1 MSGSIKLTNEQ
12 EAAVLNSGGSLLVS
26 AAAGAGKT
34 MVLVERL
41 MRYLTASETE
51 SDITDFLVIT
61 YTRAAAAELRSK
73 ILNRITEVSALYPDN
88 RHLRRQ
94 ASLCLKAKI
103 STIHSFCTEIIRENA
118 HTLDIPHDFRV
129 LDGEESEIIKSETL
143 DKVLENRYLCM
154 DSDSDFRTLVDFMAE
169 SRGDSRLREA
179 VLNAYSSLQSHPQPA
194 HWIKEQ
200 LKAFSMDGVKDISET
215 IWGKELVRWAR
226 RIIEHVRGTMIAK
239 YDEMSSHPDAL
250 KAYGTSYK
258 EMIRSYDSFL
268 EALEQGWDKAV
279 KSAVFPF
286 PGVKPL
292 KGFDD
297 IKKTRTMAKASS
309 ARVTSVF
316 SAMSETLINDM
327 KTTYP
332 AVSSFLNLLLDFE
345 SAYSKEKK
353 QRGVIDYSDQEH
365 MCLNLLYDFGNN
377 GPTDLAAS
385 LSTRFR
391 EILVDEYQDINAVQE
406 LIFNSVSNKGNNLFM
421 VGDVKQSIYR
431 FRLADPTIFIKKYST
446 FKPAEMVADGEPRKI
461 VLPKN
466 FRSKKEILDAVNYVF
481 SNLMSKQL
489 GELDYTSEEYLTAGR
504 DSFDSLDLPV
514 EFDVLDT
521 TDLDDDANKHPE
533 ADYIADRIRSLLS
546 SGMLIPDGAGGTR
559 PLEAS
564 DICILL
570 RSLKGKA
577 PIYASALLKQGIPV
591 AMSDTG
597 SFFET
602 LEISVIY
609 SLLSVIDNPVQDVPL
624 ITVLKSPLFRFTPDE
639 LAEIRA
645 SNRDCDFYCALC
657 KNADK
662 SEKCRGFLDIL
673 NDLRRRSRELSAED
687 LIFYIL
693 DSTSLYAIV
702 GAMVGGRTRQANLM
716 LFAQYAREY
725 ENNGY
730 RGLFGFITHIR
741 KMIEQEK
748 EPDPADARMAPNGVS
763 LMTIHKSKGL
773 EYPVVILADTSKR
786 FNLTDASKPVLFHS
800 ELGVGFKC
808 RDLAKRIQFPTIARD
823 AVACRINLDSLSEE
837 LRVLYVA
844 MTRAKE
850 KLIITAA
857 IDKADAH
864 INNLLAETSVPVSP
878 GVIESK
884 NCYADW
890 LLLVSL
896 TRPESSSFG
905 VCPAS
910 SHTQKLGSQWSINYK
925 RLANSHPYNQSES
938 DSAHITT
945 FVNATEED
953 EFQETDYRNPDLDI
967 DKIIEN
973 LNWKYPSAG
982 AEAIPAKLTATELKG
997 RAIDSEIY
1005 EEAKLYLPIKADVK
1019 FRRPDFLSG
1028 EYRMTAAEKGTAIHI
1043 AMHYADLKHCTDL
1056 QCTKLEIE
1064 RLNSLGYLTEQQASA
1079 VDPYKLFEFVSSPLG
1094 QRVLKAKEL
1103 NREFKFSVLLPARTL
1118 GPWSVDDKILFQ
1130 GAIDCWFEDDDGITI
1145 IDFKTDRI
1153 TDENLNDRITAYTP
1167 QVNSYSLAL
1176 HSITGKKI
1184 SHCILYFFSNGMA
1197 VDLLEEQK

>member
-12 EAAVLNSGGSLLVS
+12 EAAVFNSGGSLLVS

-41 MRYLTASETE
+41 MHYLTASESE

-73 ILNRITEVSALYPDN
+73 ILNKITEISSLNPDN

-94 ASLCLKAKI
+94 ASLCLKANI

-118 HTLDIPHDFRV
+118 HMLDIPHDFRV
-129 LDGEESEIIKSETL
+129 LDGEESEIIKADTL

-169 SRGDSRLREA
+169 SRGDSKLREA
-179 VLNAYSSLQSHPQPA
+179 ILNAYSSLQSHPQPA
-194 HWIKEQ
+194 RWINEQ
-200 LKAFSMDGVKDISET
+200 LKAFSMEGVKDISET
-215 IWGKELVRWAR
+215 VWGKELVSWAR
-226 RIIEHVRGTMIAK
+226 RIIEHIRGAMVAK
-239 YDEMSSHPDAL
+239 YDEMSSYPEAL

-258 EMIRSYDSFL
+258 EMIRSYDDFL
-268 EALEQGWDKAV
+268 EALEHGWDEAV
-279 KSAVFPF
+279 ASAVFQF

-297 IKKTRTMAKASS
+297 IKKTRNMAKSSS
-309 ARVTSVF
+309 ARVSTVF
-316 SAMSETLINDM
+316 STLSDSLIDDM

-332 AVSSFLNLLLDFE
+332 AVSSFLNLLLDFDR
-345 SAYSKEKK
+345 AYSKEKK

-365 MCLNLLYDFGNN
+365 MCLNLLYDFSNN
-377 GPTDLAAS
+377 KPTDLAAS
-385 LSTRFR
+385 MSNRFR

-406 LIFNSVSNKGNNLFM
+406 LIFNSVSNKGKNLFM

-431 FRLADPTIFIKKYST
+431 FRLADPTIFIKKYTS
-446 FKPAEMVADGEPRKI
+446 FKPADQVADGEARKI
-461 VLPKN
+461 VLSKN
-466 FRSKKEILDAVNYVF
+466 FRSKKGILDAVNYMF

-504 DSFDSLDLPV
+504 DSCDSHDIPV

-521 TDLDDDANKHPE
+521 TDIDDDPNINPE
-533 ADYIADRIRSLLS
+533 ADFIADRIRSLLS
-546 SGMLIPDGAGGTR
+546 SGMLIPDGTGGTR

-577 PIYASALLKQGIPV
+577 PIYASALLKKGIPV

-597 SFFET
+597 SYFET

-609 SLLSVIDNPVQDVPL
+609 SLLSVIDNPMQDVPL
-624 ITVLKSPLFRFTPDE
+624 ITVLKSPLFKFEPDE

-645 SNRDCDFYCALC
+645 SNRDCDFYSALC
-657 KNADK
+657 KYADK
-662 SEKCRGFLDIL
+662 SEKCKAFLDQL
-673 NDLRRRSRELSAED
+673 NVLRRVSRELSAED

-693 DSTSLYAIV
+693 DSTSLYAIA

-748 EPDPADARMAPNGVS
+748 DSDPADARIAPNGVS

-773 EYPVVILADTSKR
+773 EYPVVIIADTSKR
-786 FNLTDASKPVLFHS
+786 FNLTDASKPVLFQS

-808 RDLAKRIQFPTIARD
+808 RDLSKRIQFPTIARD

-850 KLIITAA
+850 KLIITASF
-857 IDKADAH
+857 DKADAH

-890 LLLVSL
+890 LMLVSL
-896 TRPESSSFG
+896 TRPESSVFG
-905 VCPAS
+905 VCPAT
-910 SHTQKLGSQWSINYK
+910 SHTQELGSQWSINYIK
-925 RLANSHPYNQSES
+925 LANLGQYNQNEKDFAQIAPLINS
-938 DSAHITT
+938 
-945 FVNATEED
+945 
-953 EFQETDYRNPDLDI
+953 TDKDDVQDIDNRNLDI
-967 DKIIEN
+967 DKLIEN
-973 LNWKYPSAG
+973 LNWKYPAAG
-982 AEAIPAKLTATELKG
+982 AEAIPAKMTATELKG
-997 RAIDSEIY
+997 RSIDSEIY
-1005 EEAKLYLPIKADVK
+1005 EDAKLYLPKNQDDK
-1019 FRRPDFLSG
+1019 YRRPVFLSG
-1028 EYRMTAAEKGTAIHI
+1028 KYQITAAEKGTAIHA
-1043 AMHYADLKHCTDL
+1043 AMNYADLNRCTDL
-1056 QCTKLEIE
+1056 QSTKLEIE
-1064 RLNSLGYLTEQQASA
+1064 RLNSLGYLTEQQASV
-1079 VDPYKLFEFVSSPLG
+1079 VDPYMLLEFVTSPLG
-1094 QRVLKAKEL
+1094 QRVLAAKEL
-1103 NREFKFSVLLPARTL
+1103 HREFKFSVLLPARTL
-1118 GPWSVDDKILFQ
+1118 GLWSVDDKILFQ
-1130 GAIDCWFEDDDGITI
+1130 GAIDCWFEDNDGITI

-1153 TDENLNDRITAYTP
+1153 TDENFNDRIIAYTT

-1184 SHCILYFFSNGMA
+1184 AHCILYFFSNSMA
-1197 VDLLEEQK
+1197 VDLIAQQK